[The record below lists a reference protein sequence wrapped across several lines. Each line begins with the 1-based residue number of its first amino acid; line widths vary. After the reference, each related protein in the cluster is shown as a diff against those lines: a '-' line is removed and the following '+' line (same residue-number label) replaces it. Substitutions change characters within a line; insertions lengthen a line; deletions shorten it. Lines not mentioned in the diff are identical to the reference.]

1 QALKLMLDVWVPQ
14 RLFPRQDTGLSLGI
28 SEAPQNISFDA
39 MAQRQRALARV
50 ILEDPAVASI
60 SSFIGID
67 GTNTTLN
74 SGRIQIT
81 LKPLAERGEGVGAVI
96 NRLRPALAAVSGVTL
111 YLQP

>member
-1 QALKLMLDVWVPQ
+1 MGVI
-14 RLFPRQDTGLSLGI
+14 LGI

-39 MAQRQRALARV
+39 MADRQQALGRV
-50 ILEDPAVASI
+50 IMEDLAVASI

-81 LKPLAERGEGVGAVI
+81 LKPLAERGESVGDVI
-96 NRLRPALAAVSGVTL
+96 SWLRPALAKVDGIML
-111 YLQP
+111 YLQPVQDLTVENCVSRIQF